1 MESFIAFSINFYFAK
16 QRRKKMDN
24 LAKELG
30 LEFQVSN
37 RGKTILDQMGQGKQI
52 GPSSQGVIQLL
63 LSIFSDWKI
72 NGNYGNKIIITRKQL
87 WKKTNYYE

>member
-1 MESFIAFSINFYFAK
+1 MESIIESVFPIVFFISIGFIAFSVNFYFAK
-16 QRRKKMDN
+16 KRREKMED

-37 RGKTILDQMGQGKQI
+37 RGKTILDHVAESKQI

-63 LSIFSDWKI
+63 FSVFSDWK
-72 NGNYGNKIIITRKQL
+72 
-87 WKKTNYYE
+87 KKDL